1 MNQSQAQWYHL
12 LQSLL
17 IGGAIIVLPFSAN
30 AQQIPI
36 ADNTLDNERSIV
48 SPDRVI
54 NNLPSSQIDGGAQRG
69 ANLFHSFR
77 EFNIDNGR
85 GVYFS
90 NPVGVANILMRVTG
104 GNPSQILGTLGVL
117 GNANLFLLNPN
128 GILFGPN
135 AQLGIGGSFI
145 ASTANSL
152 LFNNGFAFSA
162 TDPQA
167 PPLLTVNVPIG
178 LQYGNR
184 TGTIRV
190 QGNGQELRDFVA
202 NTPLIDT
209 TIGLQVPFDQTLALV
224 GGEIALEGATL
235 KTAGGR
241 IELGSITDNSSIS
254 LTPTGK
260 GFALGYD
267 AAQNFGAIQLSQK
280 SYVDASGEGGG
291 DIAIQ
296 GGRVILAGGST
307 IEASTLRAKPGG
319 NLIIN
324 ARLSLEVIGGDTLAE
339 ESGLFAITYPK
350 TTGAGGNLTINTPNL
365 LVRNGGEISVS
376 TFGEGNSGDIIINAP
391 QSLQLIGTSEDGQV
405 RSGLFA
411 RANGTIGSAGN
422 VTLNTGTLIIKDGAQ
437 ISVGTRS
444 AGNGGNLMINAAQ
457 GVALIGTFAEREFS
471 SGLLAQANP
480 GASGAGGNITLNT
493 PTLLVQDGAVIA
505 GGTFGAGFAG
515 SIAINAPQGIH
526 LIGTSPSGEQS
537 SGLFLF
543 AARESTG
550 AGGDLTINT
559 SDLLVENGAA
569 VSVGTNG
576 GGKAGT
582 LTVNAT
588 GSVKAIGSSL
598 DGRYPSALFASAGS
612 GSTGGAGKLVINT
625 PSLFV
630 QNGAEISAAT
640 LGAGDGG
647 ELIVNAPNLVQV
659 SGSDFTGRVSALRT
673 LTEGSGNGG
682 TLSIFTGT
690 LQVQNKAEITVG
702 STGIGRSGNLQ
713 IQANSINL
721 DNQASL
727 SANTTSALS
736 GNQANITL
744 TSKNLILRRG
754 SNITT
759 NAAGASNG
767 GNITINA
774 TNGFLITAPN
784 ENDDITANAFSGQGG
799 SVTINATG
807 IYWFIPRTRADLEQL
822 LGTTDPAQLD
832 PSLLPTNDITAIS
845 QGNPNFSGSV
855 TLNTPNLDPS
865 RGLVQLPVNLTD
877 ASRLIVQTCP
887 TGDTIAK
894 PPNQFIITGRGGLPP
909 TPREAV
915 DRDAIQVDLVT
926 ADVADQPASVQR
938 EADPNSPLRATTTPS
953 PDAPIVEA
961 QGWIVGPNGTIFL
974 VAAVP
979 KTEIAPSLSRLVHCH

>member
-1 MNQSQAQWYHL
+1 MLQPQLSSLCHLSILGVLAAGGIWPTASLAQITPDGSLGPAGSQVTPGAP
-12 LQSLL
+12 
-17 IGGAIIVLPFSAN
+17 IGGQP
-30 AQQIPI
+30 
-36 ADNTLDNERSIV
+36 ADLIE
-48 SPDRVI
+48 
-54 NNLPSSQIDGGAQRG
+54 GGTQHG
-69 ANLFHSFR
+69 ANLFHSFSD
-77 EFNIDNGR
+77 FNVGDLQR
-85 GVYFS
+85 VYFA
-90 NPVGVANILMRVTG
+90 NPAGVQNILTRVTG
-104 GNPSQILGTLGVL
+104 PNPSNILGTLGVT
-117 GNANLFLLNPN
+117 GAANLFLLNPH

-135 AQLGIGGSFI
+135 AQLDLRGSFL
-145 ASTANSL
+145 ASTADSL
-152 LFNNGFAFSA
+152 TFDNGFAFSA
-162 TDPQA
+162 RNPQA

-184 TGTIRV
+184 AGTIRV
-190 QGNGQELRDFVA
+190 QGNGQELREFVA
-202 NTPLIDT
+202 NAPLIDT
-209 TIGLQVPFDQTLALV
+209 TMGLQVPFDQTLALV

-241 IELGSITDNSSIS
+241 IELGSIADNSLVS

-267 AAQNFGAIQLSQK
+267 AVQNFGAIQLSQK

-291 DIAIQ
+291 DIVIQ

-319 NLIIN
+319 NFIIN

-376 TFGEGNSGDIIINAP
+376 TFAEGNSGDIIINAP
-391 QSLQLIGTSEDGQV
+391 QSLQLIGTSGDGQV
-405 RSGLFA
+405 RSGVFA

-422 VTLNTGTLIIKDGAQ
+422 VTLNTGTLIIRDGAQ

-457 GVALIGTFAEREFS
+457 GIALIGTFAEQEFS
-471 SGLLAQANP
+471 SGLYAQANS
-480 GASGAGGNITLNT
+480 GASGSGGNLTIDT

-640 LGAGDGG
+640 SGAGDGG

-673 LTEGSGNGG
+673 LTQGSGNGG
-682 TLSIFTGT
+682 ELAIFTT
-690 LQVQNKAEITVG
+690 MLQVQNKAEIAVG
-702 STGIGRSGNLQ
+702 STGTGRSGNLQ

-721 DNQASL
+721 DNQAAL
-727 SANTTSALS
+727 SASTTSDRS
-736 GNQANITL
+736 GNQANISL
-744 TSKNLILRRG
+744 TAKNLVLRRN

-759 NAAGASNG
+759 NATGNATG
-767 GNITINA
+767 GNIS
-774 TNGFLITAPN
+774 ITSDFIVSAPN
-784 ENDDITANAFSGQGG
+784 ENNDITTNAFAGSGGQI
-799 SVTINATG
+799 TLAARNIF
-807 IYWFIPRTRADLEQL
+807 WFDQRTRPDLQRLLNTTNPADL
-822 LGTTDPAQLD
+822 DPGR
-832 PSLLPTNDITAIS
+832 LPTNDITAFS
-845 QGNPNFSGSV
+845 QANPIIDTGAV
-855 TLNTPNLDPS
+855 TVQTPGLDPTQGITALPTSLIDPS
-865 RGLVQLPVNLTD
+865 RLM
-877 ASRLIVQTCP
+877 ASTCAADRGSSF
-887 TGDTIAK
+887 T
-894 PPNQFIITGRGGLPP
+894 ITGRGGIPEDPRQPLLGAAIWRDDRGGVSNQGAAPAPP
-909 TPREAV
+909 TEA
-915 DRDAIQVDLVT
+915 
-926 ADVADQPASVQR
+926 
-938 EADPNSPLRATTTPS
+938 
-953 PDAPIVEA
+953 IVEA
-961 QGWIVGPNGTIFL
+961 QGWIVDRSGTIVL
-974 VAAVP
+974 VAGPPRRHPAWHP
-979 KTEIAPSLSRLVHCH
+979 PCALPQ